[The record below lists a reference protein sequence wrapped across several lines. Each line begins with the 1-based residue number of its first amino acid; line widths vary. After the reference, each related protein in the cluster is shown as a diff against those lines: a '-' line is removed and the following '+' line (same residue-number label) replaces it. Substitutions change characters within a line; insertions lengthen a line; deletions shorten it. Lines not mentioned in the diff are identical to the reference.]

1 MKIFFLSAM
10 LLLSGLYG
18 FAQKRVGK
26 PAFDSAA
33 MFKEAQAAIDKGNA
47 QWVEGWRDGD
57 AAKVAA
63 IFAPG
68 GVQLSGSGKIIR
80 GPKEIMARQKAG
92 MAGADPGVKVTVTT
106 TKIWLDGTTAY
117 EAGKYKYEYTVK
129 GVPGTDEGKY
139 VTIWKRQKNGD
150 WKLAMDMG
158 VPE

>member
-1 MKIFFLSAM
+1 MKIIFFL
-10 LLLSGLYG
+10 LLLSCTAV
-18 FAQKRVGK
+18 FAQKRSMIQPK
-26 PAFDSAA
+26 DSAA
-33 MFKEAQAAIDKGNA
+33 RYNEAKAAIDKGNA
-47 QWVEGWRDGD
+47 EWVEGWRNGD
-57 AAKVAA
+57 AAKVAR
-63 IFAPG
+63 IFAPN

-92 MAGADPGVKVTVTT
+92 MAGADPGVKVTVIT

-139 VTIWKRQKNGD
+139 VTIWKRQNNGD